1 MKVLILIGSAARNS
15 CSLHLGK
22 AIAERLENQG
32 AKPTLIDLIEHGLPP
47 FDADTDRT
55 KAYDKTVK
63 QFIAQAKSAKALVYI
78 TPVYHNSFS
87 AAIKN
92 AIDWLHFPMDGKVV
106 GLASHGNNRTLVAV
120 DQLMVVARSQHLVVV
135 PTRVCTQRD
144 DYDKD
149 LQIVT
154 PTINQRLD
162 RFAKELVNLTN
173 RLAK

>member
-22 AIAERLENQG
+22 AMAARLEARG
-32 AKPTLIDLIEHGLPP
+32 ARPTLVDLIDYGLPT
-47 FDADTDRT
+47 FDADVDRAKT
-55 KAYDKTVK
+55 YDPVVK
-63 QFIAQAKSAKALVYI
+63 RFIKQAKEAEALVYI

-87 AAIKN
+87 GAIKN
-92 AIDWLHFPMDGKVV
+92 AIDWLHFPMDGKVL

-120 DQLMVVARSQHLVVV
+120 DQLMVVARSQHLVVA
-135 PTRVCTQRD
+135 PTRVCTQRA
-144 DYDKD
+144 DYDAD

-154 PTINQRLD
+154 LAITKRLD
-162 RFAKELVNLTN
+162 RFVDELVHLTE

>member
-22 AIAERLENQG
+22 AIASRLDAQG
-32 AKPTLIDLIEHGLPP
+32 VSAELIDLIAFDLPP

-55 KAYDKTVK
+55 KAHNKTTK
-63 QFIAQAKSAKALVYI
+63 EFIKRAKAAHALVYI

-87 AAIKN
+87 GAIKN

-120 DQLMVVARSQHLVVV
+120 DQLMVVARSQHLVVL
-135 PTRVCTQRD
+135 PTRVCTQRE

-154 PTINQRLD
+154 PAINKRLD
-162 RFAKELVNLTN
+162 RFVEELMHLGK